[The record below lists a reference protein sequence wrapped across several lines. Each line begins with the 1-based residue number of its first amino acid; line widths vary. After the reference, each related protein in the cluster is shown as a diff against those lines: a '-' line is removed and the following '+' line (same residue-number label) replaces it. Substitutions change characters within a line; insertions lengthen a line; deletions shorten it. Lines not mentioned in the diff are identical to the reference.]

1 MGERFDAAAGLQ
13 YLNARYYDPKLG
25 MFLQPDWFEVTAAG
39 VGTNRYAYAGGDP
52 VNGSDPGGNEIFIP
66 SAIASLLESGMNSSD
81 RDGMY
86 QHNRDVATRELARLR
101 SEDSG
106 DDLLLK
112 YWEDQ
117 ERHNAERIGIT
128 NGELV
133 REAAI
138 GLGVQVVG
146 AGLVKAGSLVV
157 QELGQSVAAPF
168 LRTFIPTGKVTQM
181 NTRGWTQD
189 MIDQVVN
196 APDFVRPATNRTFDS
211 AATAYT
217 RTDGHYIVRDDI
229 TGRLVQGSDI
239 RGPIGYG
246 PGQFRPDSSIINPVI
261 PAP

>member
-1 MGERFDAAAGLQ
+1 MRAI
-13 YLNARYYDPKLG
+13 
-25 MFLQPDWFEVTAAG
+25 
-39 VGTNRYAYAGGDP
+39 
-52 VNGSDPGGNEIFIP
+52 PGGNEIFIP
-66 SAIASLLESGMNSSD
+66 SAISSLLERYQDRSERDNNYRHNSEI
-81 RDGMY
+81 
-86 QHNRDVATRELARLR
+86 ATRELTRLR
-101 SEDSG
+101 NEDSG

-117 ERHNAERIGIT
+117 ERYYAERIGIT

-133 REAAI
+133 REATI

-157 QELGQSVAAPF
+157 QELSQSVVAPF

-196 APDFVRPATNRTFDS
+196 ALDFVRRATNRTFNS
-211 AATAYT
+211 PATAYS

-229 TGRLVQGSDI
+229 TGRLVQGTDT